1 MVNGVER
8 GQVGKKL
15 PKGWK
20 RVSLGD
26 LCTIQNGYAFKSSTF
41 VKQGIPVIKMGNIAK
56 DCRLKWN
63 PELLSYLPESHLSLH
78 SEFVIAKNDLLITLT
93 DMSPS
98 GEYLGTVAMYD
109 QNIPAL
115 LNQRVGKFISIS
127 NELDI
132 RYLYFRLCT
141 KDFKRYATC
150 DNTGNL
156 RKNTNP
162 EYLQKYKFS
171 LPPLPEQKRIVGI
184 LSDRLSTIDK
194 ARAAAAA
201 QLKAAKALPATY
213 LRQVFD
219 SPEAQKWKEV
229 TIDDISS
236 FITDGPHITPTYVS
250 KGIPFLTIRNIVK
263 RKIDL
268 SQVSYISE
276 EDHSQYIRRVKA
288 EKGDILYTKDGTLG
302 VPCVVDTDLEFSFF
316 VSVAIIKLLKD
327 RANPYFIAFA
337 LDSPQVLKQVEQ
349 LGAGAGLK
357 HMVIRSIK
365 ALKVRL
371 PSTKEQ
377 EKIVRQ
383 LSEKMLRVE
392 QLQQS
397 LQSQLHTINKL
408 PAALLRQAFN
418 GEL

>member
-1 MVNGVER
+1 M
-8 GQVGKKL
+8 
-15 PKGWK
+15 
-20 RVSLGD
+20 
-26 LCTIQNGYAFKSSTF
+26 
-41 VKQGIPVIKMGNIAK
+41 
-56 DCRLKWN
+56 
-63 PELLSYLPESHLSLH
+63 
-78 SEFVIAKNDLLITLT
+78 
-93 DMSPS
+93 
-98 GEYLGTVAMYD
+98 
-109 QNIPAL
+109 
-115 LNQRVGKFISIS
+115 
-127 NELDI
+127 
-132 RYLYFRLCT
+132 
-141 KDFKRYATC
+141 
-150 DNTGNL
+150 
-156 RKNTNP
+156 
-162 EYLQKYKFS
+162 
-171 LPPLPEQKRIVGI
+171 
-184 LSDRLSTIDK
+184 
-194 ARAAAAA
+194 
-201 QLKAAKALPATY
+201 
-213 LRQVFD
+213 
-219 SPEAQKWKEV
+219 
-229 TIDDISS
+229 
-236 FITDGPHITPTYVS
+236 
-250 KGIPFLTIRNIVK
+250 
-263 RKIDL
+263 
-268 SQVSYISE
+268 
-276 EDHSQYIRRVKA
+276 
-288 EKGDILYTKDGTLG
+288 G